1 MADPPFGKREKA
13 FSSSHSIEAPPRQRQ
28 SECSDTA
35 SDEDLSSSILLDTD
49 EDMGSPGGMV
59 QLMCRLAVRR
69 LKPNGRLVFFLPTKA
84 YVSRQGVCAWLE
96 KKSSLIGVQGGG
108 KKQLRI
114 DRVIVDEL
122 NTHLWRWMCVLQLV
136 DNTDTTPA

>member
-1 MADPPFGKREKA
+1 VADPPFGKREKA

-28 SECSDTA
+28 SESGDTA
-35 SDEDLSSSILLDTD
+35 SDEDFSSSILLDTD

-96 KKSSLIGVQGGG
+96 KCSLIGEGGG
-108 KKQLRI
+108 KEQLRI